1 MNTPYIDINLKK
13 IANFLRKKS
22 GLNILFPRRDISQN
36 ILSIEL
42 PSREVTDSIKELL
55 GSSFTKL
62 IYDGGTIPANFFV
75 LESGIIEAYFPNAL
89 KTGTLLFSNS
99 PSITTIVFDKLEQL
113 NYQFAFQNSSLKNL
127 IIKSNTLCTISSTL
141 VANNLFALKEL
152 KVYVPSE
159 LLDTYKAA
167 TNWTVYKDRIFPI
180 SDYYQEEE
188 ENK

>member
-1 MNTPYIDINLKK
+1 MSIPYIDINLKK
-13 IANFLRKKS
+13 IADFLRKK
-22 GLNILFPRRDISQN
+22 GDLNALFPRKDISQN

-42 PSREVTDSIKELL
+42 SSREVTEPIKELL

-62 IYDGGTIPANFFV
+62 IYDGETIPSNFFNA
-75 LESGIIEAYFPNAL
+75 ETGIIEAYFSNAL
-89 KTGTLLFSNS
+89 KTGTYLFQGSS
-99 PSITTIVFDKLEQL
+99 SITTIVFDKLEQL
-113 NYQFAFQNSSLKNL
+113 NSQYAFQGSSLKSL
-127 IIKSNTLCTISSTL
+127 IIKSSTLCTISSTL
-141 VANNLFALKEL
+141 VANKLFSLKEL

>member
-1 MNTPYIDINLKK
+1 MSTPYIDINLKK

-22 GLNILFPRRDISQN
+22 GLSVLFLRRDISQN

-42 PSREVTDSIKELL
+42 PSREVTEPIKELL

-62 IYDGGTIPANFFV
+62 IYDGETIPYNFFD

-89 KTGTLLFSNS
+89 ETGAYLFKDS

-113 NYQFAFQNSSLKNL
+113 SAPTAFQDSSLKNL
-127 IIKSNTLCTISSTL
+127 IIKSNTLCVIPSAF
-141 VANNLFALKEL
+141 VADRLFALKEL

-159 LLDTYKAA
+159 LLDTYKSA